1 MSTTAMW
8 LLLAVVVI
16 VIVFASVLYK
26 RTFTV
31 HELALTGVMAAL
43 SLVAYLFFRVP
54 FYGGSSFHLGNTF
67 TALTALLLDGVSGGL
82 AGAIGLALADIL
94 AGDPGYAVTT
104 FVLKFIIGITCG
116 AVAHKVFKLR
126 ELDKHAPGYLA
137 KVIAAAASGLL
148 LNVFTD
154 PFLGYFRNVYI
165 FGQEY
170 TIAKALTKITGGVT
184 FVNSVASTV
193 CVVLLY
199 LALRPAS
206 SVQTCCRRLKRR
218 PTSNQLPSLSDV
230 LIKRKRHLPHGRCL
244 FRLFLFKYEEPERDV
259 RGQFLQCRE
268 TGCAVPGRFPV
279 VGRHGEESFQLPG
292 RHRDA
297 AGDFPLSDGFKA
309 RIRHFLHRVF
319 VRLFV
324 EDGLHLEEMLC
335 TRHGVDE
342 PSAGAQDAEK
352 LLLREGREAVEQ
364 HIRPACAHR
373 LMELDATAY
382 RAEGRAFAAR
392 RTAGFAMSK
401 PASSSGR
408 PASSNCFAMHRSY
421 QPSPQ
426 PASSR
431 RSGFP
436 AFG

>member
-16 VIVFASVLYK
+16 VIAFASVLYK

-67 TALTALLLDGVSGGL
+67 TALTALLLD
-82 AGAIGLALADIL
+82 
-94 AGDPGYAVTT
+94 GDPGYAVTT

-193 CVVLLY
+193 CVVILY
-199 LALRPAS
+199 LALRPALE
-206 SVQTCCRRLKRR
+206 RANL
-218 PTSNQLPSLSDV
+218 LPKAQKAS
-230 LIKRKRHLPHGRCL
+230 
-244 FRLFLFKYEEPERDV
+244 EP
-259 RGQFLQCRE
+259 
-268 TGCAVPGRFPV
+268 
-279 VGRHGEESFQLPG
+279 
-292 RHRDA
+292 
-297 AGDFPLSDGFKA
+297 KA
-309 RIRHFLHRVF
+309 
-319 VRLFV
+319 
-324 EDGLHLEEMLC
+324 D
-335 TRHGVDE
+335 
-342 PSAGAQDAEK
+342 K
-352 LLLREGREAVEQ
+352 
-364 HIRPACAHR
+364 
-373 LMELDATAY
+373 
-382 RAEGRAFAAR
+382 
-392 RTAGFAMSK
+392 
-401 PASSSGR
+401 
-408 PASSNCFAMHRSY
+408 
-421 QPSPQ
+421 
-426 PASSR
+426 
-431 RSGFP
+431 
-436 AFG
+436 